1 MKKVLLISS
10 FLPKDSAYAEWCVLH
25 SLSLGEMPICFLLQ
39 FEQLDGN
46 ENEAAEMSNS
56 ALASLAWIN
65 SADILVVYIDKNV
78 SESMQTIINAA
89 RDIKIPIEFRRRHF
103 PNLGT

>member
-1 MKKVLLISS
+1 MSWAKAI
-10 FLPKDSAYAEWCVLH
+10 E
-25 SLSLGEMPICFLLQ
+25 LGESHSPPASGQCPLVGLLPAGSWGLI
-39 FEQLDGN
+39 EQLDGN

-89 RDIKIPIEFRRRHF
+89 RDNKIPIELRRRHF